1 MSNKFK
7 KIVAGI
13 AGIAIVASLTLVGCG
28 TEAVASN
35 EYERFAIDSDANGI
49 CGISYVITD
58 NETGVQY
65 LYIDGGYD
73 GGMTVLLDPDG
84 TPHCVDEE

>member
-13 AGIAIVASLTLVGCG
+13 IGVAIVASLTLVGCG
-28 TEAVASN
+28 TEAVASD
-35 EYERFAIDSDANGI
+35 EYERFAINCDANVLFG
-49 CGISYVITD
+49 SYIITD

-65 LYIDGGYD
+65 LYVGNEYD